1 MHKAAAVILAILISG
16 SAWLA
21 VDTEARA
28 AFFGWVKEIYE
39 TYFVYRFVSNSD
51 ETSIISYRPTWLPDG
66 YTELY
71 YDNTDNT
78 TFVAY
83 SNDAGQMISFS
94 YSSATDETSWFI
106 DRNSTIVTQ
115 VEVNGMAADLF
126 ESTDSNNANAIIWSN
141 ADNTAFCISGFVS
154 SGYLIRIAES
164 VAHIQ

>member
-1 MHKAAAVILAILISG
+1 MDIQ
-16 SAWLA
+16 
-21 VDTEARA
+21 
-28 AFFGWVKEIYE
+28 
-39 TYFVYRFVSNSD
+39 
-51 ETSIISYRPTWLPDG
+51 SYT
-66 YTELY
+66 
-71 YDNTDNT
+71 T

-106 DRNSTIVTQ
+106 DRNSTIVTR
-115 VEVNGMAADLF
+115 VEVAGMAADLF

-141 ADNTAFCISGFVS
+141 ADNTAFYISGFVS